1 MAELEAGGKPRK
13 APKQDVD
20 TLATQW
26 DSFDRAVRGTKKWAD
41 GDPIKDMPGARMCQD
56 FLNGNQ
62 WALADLLIRQQDKRP
77 SITINRIKPIVQ
89 SARGFFRNNRYELKY
104 LPGTDGTGS
113 QATAET
119 LSKLSKGT
127 DEECKTKWIDAQVF
141 DDGLTT
147 GRGYWDIRL
156 SFADNVLGRVSERA
170 LNPFR
175 THPDPEADSYDPT
188 DWNEVTCEH
197 WMTHNDIEQMYGRV
211 ANEVQ
216 PLLNYGIRRS
226 PGALLNA
233 HEDTDTLP
241 PLGYFGQ
248 FASLSESENMYN
260 LGHTNGLGEVA
271 FYEHFN
277 ALRRLF
283 RVIDRQHYRRKRV
296 KRLIDPVTGQFRVI
310 PDNWDRNKIARLMEK
325 AAAMGAQLM
334 VDDMMKRMV
343 RWTVTCLD
351 VVLFDDWSPYETFTV
366 VPFFPDFQRGLTRGL
381 IHDLIHPQ
389 QEVNVKRSAQMH
401 IMNLT
406 ANPGWIWGKGVLDD
420 DNNETMLRDGARPGV
435 QIQFDVEKAKEA
447 GKPARIAMGEFPI
460 GLERLEKNAGD
471 DIEYIAGFNKAAMGQ
486 LDRVQSGRAIE
497 ARTRAAMVGLEP
509 YFDAF
514 GYSTELKGRKRLELY
529 QDFYTEPRIM
539 MLTTDPEAPPEVVQI
554 NQQAADGVIN
564 GISDGTYTAVV
575 DQVPISKSYL
585 DGVFQEAMEIVEKM
599 PGLIPGPDLLKLSSL
614 PGKTEMI
621 RKAQETAKN
630 APPPPEV
637 MKEQNAAKLLE
648 FKGQELQQK
657 TQQAPL
663 DAANKKRELDIKDKS
678 VEYTHTE
685 KLLAIDVQASVAEVK
700 ANAQKADEIASSA
713 DRIIKLLVAGKGKEA
728 QVEAANI
735 KASADT
741 HKTNMGAAVTAAT
754 HRHEQLLQG
763 SQQQHDASQAALGQ
777 AHEADMAAGAQD
789 HQAAMAE
796 GQQAHDGVQ
805 AMIDRLHQ
813 SAESGKDRTQAVT
826 EGDKTRQHQGTQ
838 AAAERKLK
846 SSVAATGALSKITT
860 SQIGAKSKIAAVK
873 AKPKPA
879 AAGARR
885 SNGSGARA

>member
-1 MAELEAGGKPRK
+1 MAELEVAGKSRRI
-13 APKQDVD
+13 PKQEVD

-41 GDPIKDMPGARMCQD
+41 GDVSKDMPGARMCQD

-62 WALADLLIRQQDKRP
+62 WALADLLARQADKRP

-113 QATAET
+113 QATAEVLT
-119 LSKLSKGT
+119 KLSKGT
-127 DEECKTKWIDAQVF
+127 DEECKTKWVDAQVF

-147 GRGYWDIRL
+147 GRGFWDIRL

-175 THPDPEADSYDPT
+175 THPDPEADSYDPAE
-188 DWNEVTCEH
+188 WNEVTCEH

-226 PGALLNA
+226 PGALLNS

-241 PLGYFGQ
+241 PIGYFGQ

-296 KRLIDPVTGQFRVI
+296 KRLIDPITGQFRVI
-310 PDNWDRNKIARLMEK
+310 PDTWDRNRIADLVSK
-325 AAAMGAQLM
+325 AARMGAQLM
-334 VDDMMKRMV
+334 VDDTMKRVV

-420 DNNETMLRDGARPGV
+420 DNNETMLRDGAKPGV

-514 GYSTELKGRKRLELY
+514 GYSTELKGRKRLELF

-539 MLTTDPEAPPEVVQI
+539 MLTTDPEAPPETVQI
-554 NQQAADGVIN
+554 NQAAADGVIN

-585 DGVFQEAMEIVEKM
+585 DGVFQEAMEIVEKL

-621 RKAQETAKN
+621 RKAEEAAKT
-630 APPPPEV
+630 APPPPDV
-637 MKEQNAAKLLE
+637 LKAQNDQATIQL
-648 FKGQELQQK
+648 KGQELQQK
-657 TQQAPL
+657 QQSQQVELPL
-663 DAANKKRELDIKDKS
+663 KQKELELKERKI
-678 VEYTHTE
+678 EYDHQE
-685 KLLAIDVQASVAEVK
+685 HLLAIDVQASVAEVK

-713 DRIIKLLVAGKGKEA
+713 DRIIKLLIAGKGKEA
-728 QVEAANI
+728 TVEAANI

-741 HKTNMGAAVTAAT
+741 HKTNMGAAVTAAE
-754 HRHEQLLQG
+754 HRHQQLLQG
-763 SQQQHDASQAALGQ
+763 SKQ
-777 AHEADMAAGAQD
+777 AHEADQTALGQD
-789 HQAAMAE
+789 HEAGMAE
-796 GQQAHDGVQ
+796 DQRDHDGTQ
-805 AMIDRLHQ
+805 AMIDRLHT
-813 SAESGKDRTQAVT
+813 SAEGDRTRQHASGEAGKDRAM
-826 EGDKTRQHQGTQ
+826 QGNV
-838 AAAERKLK
+838 AAA
-846 SSVAATGALSKITT
+846 GALSKITT
-860 SQIGAKSKIAAVK
+860 SQIGAQSKIAAVK

-879 AAGARR
+879 AARSSSAKRR
-885 SNGSGARA
+885 TNGSGARA